1 MDPKDITY
9 KIMENE
15 ETGERQY
22 FLDDEPW
29 KFVDPKHVQVG
40 SMIWFDPNGLDR
52 CGVVIDIRQGDFTYY
67 DVVMSVRTNDFNSEE
82 IAMFQ
87 VFKVQNGE
95 EIISNEDC

>member
-1 MDPKDITY
+1 MEPRDITY
-9 KIMENE
+9 KILVNE

-52 CGVVIDIRQGDFTYY
+52 CGVVTNIREGDFIYY
-67 DVVMSVRTNDFNSEE
+67 DVAMSVRTNDFNSEE

-95 EIISNEDC
+95 EIITNENC